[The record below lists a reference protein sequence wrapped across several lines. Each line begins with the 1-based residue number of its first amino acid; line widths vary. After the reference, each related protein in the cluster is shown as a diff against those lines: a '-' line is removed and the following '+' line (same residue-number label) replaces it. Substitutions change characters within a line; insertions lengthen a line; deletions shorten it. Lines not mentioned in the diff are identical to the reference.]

1 MIVPDGPPV
10 RVVLDLSALRA
21 YLAGSVHVGET
32 IHEVVEDGR
41 FGVPV
46 LVAYEALAGAAGKD
60 LATLHRLLALD
71 RCALLAELPEDLL
84 ELTYWRR
91 VTGRADL
98 AAAAVAALVHD
109 AAVLTSEGARYG
121 PDVPVLHFPA

>member
-1 MIVPDGPPV
+1 MTVLDGPPV

-21 YLAGSVHVGET
+21 YVAGSVHVGET

-46 LVAYEALAGAAGKD
+46 LAACEALVLVSGKD
-60 LATLHRLLALD
+60 LAMLHRLLALQ
-71 RCALLAELPEDLL
+71 RCALLAELPEDLVD
-84 ELTYWRR
+84 LTYWRR

-98 AAAAVAALVHD
+98 AAAAVVALTYD
-109 AAVLTSEGARYG
+109 APVLTSEGARYG
-121 PDVPVLHFPA
+121 DDVPVLHFPA